1 MELHFERP
9 TAATTIAVQVQG
21 GKSFSAGTILPSSDH
36 ASSIRHDDIQLLTR
50 IHLPSKVT
58 GSGAAYTDLHIFHS
72 VQER

>member
-21 GKSFSAGTILPSSDH
+21 GKIFSAGTNLPSSD
-36 ASSIRHDDIQLLTR
+36 AFYVRHDDIPLLTSK
-50 IHLPSKVT
+50 LPS
-58 GSGAAYTDLHIFHS
+58 SGAAYTDLHSTIFHS

>member
-21 GKSFSAGTILPSSDH
+21 GKSFSAGTDLPSSD
-36 ASSIRHDDIQLLTR
+36 AFYVRHDDIPLLTTASK
-50 IHLPSKVT
+50 LPS
-58 GSGAAYTDLHIFHS
+58 SGAAYTDLHIFHS